1 MASRHLDA
9 TTDLEEPVS
18 SSTRYAWFVAI
29 LLMIVQVVSYV
40 DRFLPSL
47 LLESIKHDL
56 QLSDFQVGL
65 LIGPA
70 FGLFYV
76 LVGLPLGWLADRF
89 SRRNILAIGIAI
101 WSLMTAAGCRAGS
114 FWMLFAARLGVG
126 LGEAA
131 VAPCAVS
138 LISDYFPR
146 RTRAKALS
154 LFMAGTFLGAG
165 TAFLLGGPL
174 VHAIT
179 GVGPV
184 AVPGLGLLAPWQ
196 FVFLALGLPGLFMA
210 LAVLMIREPA
220 RRERLTPDRSL
231 GSAVRYVKTRWRAFG
246 TLFVASACCVTLG
259 SLSLW
264 NVSLFARTWGWDV
277 RSVGIATGL
286 LFLTGGPIGTALGIR
301 LTARGIAAKRADA
314 TLRTVWIGLLI
325 GVPGFAL
332 YPVMPTPEL
341 ALAAM
346 FFAFTGQAAAAAGG
360 PAALSFIAPGE
371 FRSQLT
377 AIYYLVIS
385 LSGQL
390 LGPPPVGWL
399 TDALGGPAMLRIAM
413 TIEAVGIGVPAC
425 ILVWLGMA
433 RFGRQVAALES
444 ALER

>member
-1 MASRHLDA
+1 MKSRQLDA
-9 TTDLEEPVS
+9 NANLDEPVADS
-18 SSTRYAWFVAI
+18 AGYAWFVAI
-29 LLMIVQVVSYV
+29 LLMLVQVVSYV

-47 LLESIKHDL
+47 LLESIKDDL
-56 QLSDFQVGL
+56 RLSDFQVGL

-70 FGLFYV
+70 FGIFYV
-76 LVGLPLGWLADRF
+76 VIGLPLGWLADRF

-101 WSLMTAAGCRAGS
+101 WSLMTAAGCRASG
-114 FWMLFAARLGVG
+114 FGTLFAARLGVG

-154 LFMAGTFLGAG
+154 VFMAGTFLGAG

-174 VHAIT
+174 VHAII
-179 GVGPV
+179 GMGAV
-184 AVPGLGLLAPWQ
+184 AVPGVGLLAPWQ
-196 FVFLALGLPGLFMA
+196 LAFLILGLPGLLMA
-210 LAVLMIREPA
+210 LAVLLIREPA
-220 RRERLTPDRSL
+220 RREQVTSDRSL
-231 GSAVRYVKTRWRAFG
+231 GSAVRYVRTRWRAFG
-246 TLFVASACCVTLG
+246 TLFIASASCVTLG

-264 NVSLFARTWGWDV
+264 NVSLFARTWAWDV
-277 RSVGIATGL
+277 RSVGVATGL
-286 LFLTGGPIGTALGIR
+286 LFFTGGPVGTVLGIR
-301 LTARGIAAKRADA
+301 LTARGVAAGKAHA

-341 ALAAM
+341 ALVAM
-346 FFAFTGQAAAAAGG
+346 FFAFVGQATAAAGG

-385 LSGQL
+385 FSGQL

-399 TDALGGPAMLRIAM
+399 TDALGGPAMLRVAM
-413 TIEAVGIGVPAC
+413 MIEALTVGVPAC
-425 ILVWLGMA
+425 IIVWFGM
-433 RFGRQVAALES
+433 RSFGRQVAELES
-444 ALER
+444 ALDR